1 VVRTALPLSIYLP
14 IDDTHTLH
22 WGLWWHPSQPL
33 PNWAAR
39 PAAVT
44 FNQTGQL
51 IGGVGPMKPEQKGR
65 FFADWWPEACKD
77 NDFMVNQD
85 VKRSVSFTGIAS
97 VRLQDDT
104 VITSMGPIM
113 KRWQEHLGT
122 ADATIIRVRRRMLE
136 AARAFSE
143 RGVLP
148 PGVEHPEF
156 YQVRSCQAVL
166 PADADWRVAM
176 EDWHNAR
183 TPLHPTGGFNPQRQ
197 FIEGGRGNRRS
208 SS

>member
-1 VVRTALPLSIYLP
+1 
-14 IDDTHTLH
+14 
-22 WGLWWHPSQPL
+22 
-33 PNWAAR
+33 
-39 PAAVT
+39 
-44 FNQTGQL
+44 
-51 IGGVGPMKPEQKGR
+51 
-65 FFADWWPEACKD
+65 
-77 NDFMVNQD
+77 
-85 VKRSVSFTGIAS
+85 
-97 VRLQDDT
+97 
-104 VITSMGPIM
+104 MGPIM